1 MSTRSE
7 LEIKLQTFA
16 NSQNPPLPVSME
28 NVSFN
33 RPDQS
38 SDNLWIECYLMPGPT
53 ITATVDAST
62 NRERGIWC
70 VNVWRPSN
78 RGTGKLEALAEQ
90 IIKLFPVLPKTGT
103 VSIEQP
109 GSKSKI
115 NITADGWACIALT
128 FPYRVES
135 LA

>member
-1 MSTRSE
+1 MTTRQE
-7 LEIKLQTFA
+7 LESKLQTFA
-16 NSQNPPLPVSME
+16 SAQTPTLPIAFE
-28 NVSFN
+28 NQSFV
-33 RPDQS
+33 RPDQT
-38 SDNLWIECYLMPGPT
+38 SDNFWLECYLMPGPT

-78 RGTGKLEALAEQ
+78 KGAGKLELLAEQ
-90 IIKLFPVLPKTGT
+90 IIKLFPVIPKVGT

-115 NITADGWACIALT
+115 NITADGWACIALS

>member
-7 LEIKLQTFA
+7 LESKLSTFA
-16 NSQNPPLPVSME
+16 AAQIPPLPIAFESQ
-28 NVSFN
+28 SFT
-33 RPDQS
+33 PPSQTA
-38 SDNLWIECYLMPGPT
+38 DNLWLECYLMPGPT
-53 ITATVDAST
+53 ISATVSADT

-78 RGTGKLEALAEQ
+78 KGVGKLETVAEQ
-90 IIKLFPVLPKTGT
+90 IIKLFPVIPKTGT

-115 NITADGWACIALT
+115 NITADGWACISLT
-128 FPYRVES
+128 FQYRVES